1 MNPFGSKAIR
11 EEDED
16 DFRDGAST
24 PETVDEDLDALHND
38 AGDPGGTSKGA
49 LPKNDAGATFEMTVN
64 HSKLLILISKYAQVA
79 LTVDDQELW
88 LRQLSLYVL
97 LYEGIAVGQLD
108 YDYSPVSVF
117 VSYDGSSRRIYMNIS
132 QEGKAA
138 IDELREQ
145 KLING
150 LKIATEDF
158 QPITAYQVS
167 LKGLQFLKTLPNS
180 LFEEVNNF
188 LYAPNAPHYETEL
201 LESSFNGEKFVLR
214 SKSGFQRD
222 SQVTMTE
229 DVSYVGSPYIPA
241 CLRTRWGCTLTDNSH
256 RTNECAVGHD
266 NLRDELTEAVHLSYV
281 SCLVGEWVPYGAN
294 FMVQLNDRLGSLA
307 TCQGGMFT
315 SLQDKNPMSTN
326 FKVPPG
332 LTSVNIVDFS
342 PARFVNFESEISFP
356 EEGGILQVE
365 NFGMHIN
372 TDGTVLQGMK
382 IEAIMDRRTD
392 NISLDLLSRVLVD
405 VQIDSNRIMD
415 DLFTSYQRSLMDM
428 LFMGDTSNRI
438 KFNCLMAEGISPKLS
453 AKVFIARGEFESEM
467 KQVLGDVFLA
477 EDIGADDIVVIGRQG
492 ILVAGPNVLHLEP
505 LVIYYTSLMCKE
517 CFVRNY
523 FSRTFILSDT
533 LKKIKLLIEQH
544 QTDPQNVA
552 RIRLALSEAAGD
564 IIFLEETLQYLMEAL
579 QGMLIPQLP
588 SDAKSKRQKF

>member
-24 PETVDEDLDALHND
+24 PETVDEDLNND
-38 AGDPGGTSKGA
+38 AGDPGGTAKGA
-49 LPKNDAGATFEMTVN
+49 LQKNDAGATFEMTVN

-229 DVSYVGSPYIPA
+229 DVSYVGIFTMHKTYLNVRP
-241 CLRTRWGCTLTDNSH
+241 
-256 RTNECAVGHD
+256 
-266 NLRDELTEAVHLSYV
+266 SYV
-281 SCLVGEWVPYGAN
+281 FIRPTYI
-294 FMVQLNDRLGSLA
+294 
-307 TCQGGMFT
+307 FT
-315 SLQDKNPMSTN
+315 MYKAYL
-326 FKVPPG
+326 
-332 LTSVNIVDFS
+332 
-342 PARFVNFESEISFP
+342 
-356 EEGGILQVE
+356 
-365 NFGMHIN
+365 
-372 TDGTVLQGMK
+372 
-382 IEAIMDRRTD
+382 
-392 NISLDLLSRVLVD
+392 
-405 VQIDSNRIMD
+405 
-415 DLFTSYQRSLMDM
+415 Y
-428 LFMGDTSNRI
+428 
-438 KFNCLMAEGISPKLS
+438 
-453 AKVFIARGEFESEM
+453 
-467 KQVLGDVFLA
+467 
-477 EDIGADDIVVIGRQG
+477 
-492 ILVAGPNVLHLEP
+492 
-505 LVIYYTSLMCKE
+505 
-517 CFVRNY
+517 
-523 FSRTFILSDT
+523 
-533 LKKIKLLIEQH
+533 
-544 QTDPQNVA
+544 
-552 RIRLALSEAAGD
+552 IRLPVHS
-564 IIFLEETLQYLMEAL
+564 
-579 QGMLIPQLP
+579 GMPAHAMGPHPHGQFA
-588 SDAKSKRQKF
+588 SDQ